1 MEGYYFADG
10 ILFVYDITSKDS
22 LAKFEYWL
30 SQIKQSSNI
39 SSDAIFLFGNKND
52 MVKERQITLE
62 DGKSMADKYN
72 LQFFEG
78 SAQSGDNV
86 NECIQSL
93 IEKIMETKKFLDEES
108 NTMIKL
114 DLIKSDKNNMQ
125 SNEKDYSRNATCC
138 G

>member
-1 MEGYYFADG
+1 
-10 ILFVYDITSKDS
+10 
-22 LAKFEYWL
+22 
-30 SQIKQSSNI
+30 
-39 SSDAIFLFGNKND
+39 

-93 IEKIMETKKFLDEES
+93 IERIMETKKFLDEES
-108 NTMIKL
+108 NTTIKL

-125 SNEKDYSRNATCC
+125 SNEKDHSRNATCC

>member
-1 MEGYYFADG
+1 
-10 ILFVYDITSKDS
+10 
-22 LAKFEYWL
+22 
-30 SQIKQSSNI
+30 
-39 SSDAIFLFGNKND
+39 

-108 NTMIKL
+108 NTKIKL
-114 DLIKSDKNNMQ
+114 DLIKSDKSNMQ

>member
-1 MEGYYFADG
+1 
-10 ILFVYDITSKDS
+10 
-22 LAKFEYWL
+22 
-30 SQIKQSSNI
+30 
-39 SSDAIFLFGNKND
+39 

-108 NTMIKL
+108 NTTIKL

-125 SNEKDYSRNATCC
+125 SNEKD
-138 G
+138 

>member
-1 MEGYYFADG
+1 
-10 ILFVYDITSKDS
+10 
-22 LAKFEYWL
+22 
-30 SQIKQSSNI
+30 
-39 SSDAIFLFGNKND
+39 
-52 MVKERQITLE
+52 MVKKRQITLE

-108 NTMIKL
+108 NTTIKL

>member
-1 MEGYYFADG
+1 
-10 ILFVYDITSKDS
+10 
-22 LAKFEYWL
+22 
-30 SQIKQSSNI
+30 
-39 SSDAIFLFGNKND
+39 

-108 NTMIKL
+108 NTTIKL
-114 DLIKSDKNNMQ
+114 DLIKSDKSNMQ

>member
-39 SSDAIFLFGNKND
+39 SSDA
-52 MVKERQITLE
+52 ITLE

-108 NTMIKL
+108 NTTI
-114 DLIKSDKNNMQ
+114 
-125 SNEKDYSRNATCC
+125 
-138 G
+138 

>member
-1 MEGYYFADG
+1 
-10 ILFVYDITSKDS
+10 
-22 LAKFEYWL
+22 
-30 SQIKQSSNI
+30 
-39 SSDAIFLFGNKND
+39 

-62 DGKSMADKYN
+62 DGKSMVDKYN

-108 NTMIKL
+108 NTTIKL

>member
-39 SSDAIFLFGNKND
+39 SSDA
-52 MVKERQITLE
+52 ITLE

>member
-1 MEGYYFADG
+1 
-10 ILFVYDITSKDS
+10 
-22 LAKFEYWL
+22 
-30 SQIKQSSNI
+30 
-39 SSDAIFLFGNKND
+39 

-108 NTMIKL
+108 NTTIKL
-114 DLIKSDKNNMQ
+114 DLIKSDKNNMH
-125 SNEKDYSRNATCC
+125 
-138 G
+138 